1 MKAALYFPVFVNDYD
16 ELPLTTLKRKWGIKG
31 YGVYTFLRTKLQD
44 VDNYEYPVQM
54 IPDLAYMAGISE
66 EEMTDIIYNS
76 GLFVVGNDYF
86 SCPMLDEALK
96 RHNGIIEKKS
106 EQGKKGGKARMS
118 TLTEEQKRELS
129 KIGNEK
135 RWGKKSQQNP
145 GKNDNDGIN
154 AGNAGINIIGNAG
167 SIPDNDIEID
177 KEIEKE
183 IEIDKETEIEKEI
196 EMENEME
203 TKPSQKPSSD
213 FSNFN
218 PIEIENEI
226 KSFKSDYWIEKNYE
240 FVCNLYIQFK
250 QQYSNSKITLSK
262 FEKVL
267 FFHICKALDFEKKD
281 DNSNMEINDYFL
293 SRPVIDINII
303 QTAINGINE
312 DEQIK
317 GNYKFIIDTLQIVT
331 HQDVDDDAIDV
342 IKAIG

>member
-1 MKAALYFPVFVNDYD
+1 
-16 ELPLTTLKRKWGIKG
+16 
-31 YGVYTFLRTKLQD
+31 
-44 VDNYEYPVQM
+44 M

-145 GKNDNDGIN
+145 SKNDDAGINTGNDGISIP
-154 AGNAGINIIGNAG
+154 ANAG
-167 SIPDNDIEID
+167 SIPDNDID
-177 KEIEKE
+177 MEIEKE
-183 IEIDKETEIEKEI
+183 IETKIEIEKEMDI
-196 EMENEME
+196 EKETEMESEME
-203 TKPSQKPSSD
+203 TKLSQKSSSE

-281 DNSNMEINDYFL
+281 ENSNMDINNYCL

-303 QTAINGINE
+303 QDTINVINKI
-312 DEQIK
+312 EQIK
-317 GNYKFIIDTLQIVT
+317 ENYKFIIDTLQIVT
-331 HQDVDDDAIDV
+331 HPDVDDDAIDV